1 MIICR
6 FASRTLRV
14 LLHSNDT
21 KGLIRHQNLPCLYES
36 LGIKKLTCR
45 PMSASFLPLAW
56 HKPAAHRALSHTPLH
71 ALLHLLGLVDLQGL
85 QDLLCFYCYVSISLK
100 ASHQLIKDAY
110 TCLYFNR
117 FSRPGVNEVHE
128 DRPWRLNP
136 CLSRVFLFWD
146 MMRKT
151 LKCSDASISFTM
163 LKIQVCYLFSLK
175 SIIDSPLFSQAS
187 VCP

>member
-36 LGIKKLTCR
+36 LGMKILTCR

-71 ALLHLLGLVDLQGL
+71 ALLHLLSFADLQGL

-110 TCLYFNR
+110 T
-117 FSRPGVNEVHE
+117 S
-128 DRPWRLNP
+128 
-136 CLSRVFLFWD
+136 
-146 MMRKT
+146 
-151 LKCSDASISFTM
+151 
-163 LKIQVCYLFSLK
+163 
-175 SIIDSPLFSQAS
+175 IDSHDQAS
-187 VCP
+187 TKSTRIVLGGSIHLFPEFFCFGIWWERRWSAQMLQSPSQCSRFKYATFSVWSQS